1 MENEFKVK
9 LDGTTLNVYIGYELT
24 SKAEERLKRLHH
36 NME

>member
-24 SKAEERLKRLHH
+24 SKAEERLKLLHH